1 MQREKSSTVDIAA
14 MPDGSPVSRVG
25 DIDQSHRFSRV
36 RRAAATLYR
45 VRMPD
50 AANSDR
56 SPWAAY
62 LDEVTHRDG
71 WSVARLARESG
82 IHRSTI
88 FRWLSGDRSGTTI
101 DSVRK
106 IAEAAGDDADE
117 VMRAAASVLPTA
129 RPDDPDAEAI
139 ALVKASDLPEAI
151 KQELIADLRR
161 QAREDAARR
170 RDSLT
175 RALRLRHA

>member
-1 MQREKSSTVDIAA
+1 M
-14 MPDGSPVSRVG
+14 
-25 DIDQSHRFSRV
+25 
-36 RRAAATLYR
+36 RRTAATPYR
-45 VRMPD
+45 VHMSDPV
-50 AANSDR
+50 NSER
-56 SPWAAY
+56 SPWAVY
-62 LDEVTHRDG
+62 LDEVTHRSG

-88 FRWLSGDRSGTTI
+88 FRWLSGDRTGTTI

-106 IAEAAGDDADE
+106 IAEAAGDDPDV

-139 ALVKASDLPEAI
+139 TLVRESDLPEAI

-161 QAREDAARR
+161 QARADADRR
-170 RDSLT
+170 RESLA